1 MMILLA
7 ANRSNSYAQLLT
19 VLLIFVVVL
28 GATAL
33 TTKWIAG
40 YQKEMGRSGNIE
52 LLDAVRLGNN
62 KYIQIVRVG
71 QTYLALAVC
80 KDSVTVLCEISENEM
95 KAGDGA
101 HAQRLSFQEIM
112 KRVKNPADL
121 YPKQKELDD
130 TAKSENNDSDSEKN

>member
-1 MMILLA
+1 MMILLT

-40 YQKEMGRSGNIE
+40 YQKEIGRSGNIE

-112 KRVKNPADL
+112 KRVKNPTDL
-121 YPKQKELDD
+121 YPKQKKLDD

>member
-101 HAQRLSFQEIM
+101 HAQRLSFQEIL
-112 KRVKNPADL
+112 KRVKNPTDL

-130 TAKSENNDSDSEKN
+130 TAKSENDSDSEKN